1 MTDVARAAG
10 VSTATVSYVLSGKRP
25 VAPATRAAVE
35 NAITE
40 LGFTVNTA
48 ARSLRTGQSTLAAL
62 IVPDIANP
70 FFAQLAATLQ
80 EELRG
85 LGLHVIVCNTR
96 ADRHEERALLAE
108 AVQQRFAGVVIT
120 PFRLLPRDI
129 ETLDR
134 ADIPTVISA
143 DISFGPVDLVTPD
156 ARAATRRAL
165 ERVIAAGRR
174 RIAMI
179 AGPRDA
185 TGGDPR
191 LELLRDLARRL
202 GTSAAVTGCGGDSGS
217 GGAADEPCAPSS
229 DPVTL
234 EYWSWVPGMEE
245 VVDLWNSRNPDVRV
259 ESRTSWPPISRASPR
274 PCTNRGTTTRSSPG
288 SAPPGATARSATTPR
303 PPRANGP
310 WPPCRSGRPGG
321 NERATGAARPPR
333 CSPGTNTRPRRPNSR
348 CG

>member
-48 ARSLRTGQSTLAAL
+48 ARSLRTGQSTLVAL

-134 ADIPTVISA
+134 TGIPTVISA

-202 GTSAAVTGCGGDSGS
+202 GTSLPRDMVVRGEHTREAGAEGFALLMSRRYRPDAVFCANDVVAV
-217 GGAADEPCAPSS
+217 GAMDKACELGVDI
-229 DPVTL
+229 
-234 EYWSWVPGMEE
+234 PGEVALVGHDDALFASLVRPRLTTIRYPAEE
-245 VVDLWNSRNPDVRV
+245 VGRAAARLLKERLAGRTVHRTVRV
-259 ESRTSWPPISRASPR
+259 GAEFVARAS
-274 PCTNRGTTTRSSPG
+274 
-288 SAPPGATARSATTPR
+288 A
-303 PPRANGP
+303 
-310 WPPCRSGRPGG
+310 
-321 NERATGAARPPR
+321 
-333 CSPGTNTRPRRPNSR
+333 
-348 CG
+348 